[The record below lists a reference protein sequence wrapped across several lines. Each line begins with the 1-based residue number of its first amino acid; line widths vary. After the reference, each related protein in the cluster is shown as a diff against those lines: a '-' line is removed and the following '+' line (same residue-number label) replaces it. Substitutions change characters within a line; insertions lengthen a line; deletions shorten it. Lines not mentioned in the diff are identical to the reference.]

1 MGCNNFAF
9 IFRIVGYLFGILEFV
24 VPIIIIV
31 VVTID
36 IIKAMISKDEKD
48 VKEAT
53 SKAVKRI
60 IYAIII
66 FLVPVIIKYAFKT
79 IANFTKNDKSGLDN
93 PTSWVACFDEFF
105 K

>member
-1 MGCNNFAF
+1 MGCENFAF
-9 IFRIVGYLFGILEFV
+9 VFRIVGYLFGILKFV
-24 VPIIIIV
+24 VPMIIIV
-31 VVTID
+31 VVTFD
-36 IIKAMISKDEKD
+36 IVKAMISKDEKD

-66 FLVPVIIKYAFKT
+66 FLVPIIIKYAFRT
-79 IANFTKNDKSGLDN
+79 IANFTKNDSGINDS
-93 PTSWVACFDEFF
+93 TSWVACFDEFF